1 MSRTHDLDALL
12 DEIDGNGVTVTL
24 FGREWTLP
32 TDVDAETMLRVQRLQ
47 MQVALA
53 KRQGRDVDADAVLDD
68 AVSLD
73 DLVEAMAGPENFA
86 EWRRLGLG
94 YRGMQVIAGKLYA
107 IHSGMDGEQQPGKG
121 ASGGRAKRTPTSTG
135 TARSKPGSK
144 RA

>member
-12 DEIDGNGVTVTL
+12 DEIDGKGETVTL
-24 FGREWTLP
+24 FDREWTLP

-47 MQVALA
+47 MQLAIA
-53 KRQGRDVDADAVLDD
+53 KREGREVDADEVLDNT
-68 AVSLD
+68 VSLD

-107 IHSGMDGEQQPGKG
+107 IHSGMDGETPGKR
-121 ASGGRAKRTPTSTG
+121 ASGGRAKPTKTSTG
-135 TARSKPGSK
+135 TGRSKPGSK